1 MEPEHSQISPF
12 LSAGLFFL
20 VHAALLAFC
29 GWIKSWWNEPL
40 GIDGFV
46 LFVALSFII
55 QLFSPPTKADEPLAL
70 SVKNS
75 SFPRGQRSSH
85 QKAFDSPLSAAHSD
99 PLHLMP
105 YIAAAA
111 LLCLV
116 PVSQIGR
123 VLRLAHGLSK
133 QEKVRG
139 RRRWRPLR

>member
-55 QLFSPPTKADEPLAL
+55 QLFSPRPTKADEPLAL
-70 SVKNS
+70 SVKIQVS
-75 SFPRGQRSSH
+75 LAVS
-85 QKAFDSPLSAAHSD
+85 
-99 PLHLMP
+99 
-105 YIAAAA
+105 
-111 LLCLV
+111 V
-116 PVSQIGR
+116 PAIKG
-123 VLRLAHGLSK
+123 
-133 QEKVRG
+133 VR
-139 RRRWRPLR
+139 

>member
-85 QKAFDSPLSAAHSD
+85 QRRSIVPVRSAFRPLTFDAVHSSSSS
-99 PLHLMP
+99 
-105 YIAAAA
+105 
-111 LLCLV
+111 LV
-116 PVSQIGR
+116 PCSCFADRSSSAPGTWLVKAGKGEG
-123 VLRLAHGLSK
+123 AA
-133 QEKVRG
+133 
-139 RRRWRPLR
+139 RWRPLR